1 MSMTLCII
9 NSMTTD
15 LQTIEDKPLTAEQLI
30 FSRLVAKG
38 MSYTQAY
45 RKAFPLQAKY
55 TYATIRK
62 KASELATNSN
72 IQTEVATVKE
82 RTAHLA
88 RIAED
93 RIEDILINDS
103 STAKGNKVADV
114 AMFMYEQANGKATQ
128 RIQTENKH
136 IVVTYDLS
144 GGKGGEVP
152 QEILDQL
159 QED

>member
-1 MSMTLCII
+1 MYYYKYM
-9 NSMTTD
+9 NE
-15 LQTIEDKPLTAEQLI
+15 LQTIETPELTAEELS
-30 FSRLVAKG
+30 FSHLVAKG
-38 MSYTQAY
+38 VSLTQAY
-45 RKAFPLQAKY
+45 KRSFPDKCKGKSPY
-55 TYATIRK
+55 TIRK
-62 KASELATNSN
+62 YASNLYTKGN
-72 IQTEVATVKE
+72 ILTEVATYQA

-88 RIAED
+88 RLAED
-93 RIEDILINDS
+93 RIEDILVNDS
-103 STAKGNKVADV
+103 STTKGNKVADV

-136 IVVTYDLS
+136 VVVTYDLS

>member
-1 MSMTLCII
+1 M
-9 NSMTTD
+9 NE
-15 LQTIEDKPLTAEQLI
+15 LQTTQNKELTAEELN
-30 FSRLVAKG
+30 FTRLVAKG
-38 MSYTQAY
+38 ISATTAYRQSFPKAKDQAY
-45 RKAFPLQAKY
+45 GTVRNKAFALMANNY
-55 TYATIRK
+55 IV
-62 KASELATNSN
+62 
-72 IQTEVATVKE
+72 TEVATVKE
-82 RTAHLA
+82 RTAHLV

-93 RIEDILINDS
+93 RIEDILLNDNS
-103 STAKGNKVADV
+103 QAKGNKVADV

-159 QED
+159 ADD